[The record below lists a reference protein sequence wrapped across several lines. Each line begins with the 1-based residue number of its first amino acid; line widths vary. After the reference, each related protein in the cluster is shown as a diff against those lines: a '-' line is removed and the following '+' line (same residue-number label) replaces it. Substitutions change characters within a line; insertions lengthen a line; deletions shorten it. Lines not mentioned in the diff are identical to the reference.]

1 MDTRAVWMERLRWRA
16 AKLKRHL
23 VLPEG
28 DDDRVLQAAHRLLH
42 EGLCRVT
49 LLGDPATL
57 RMRAQELGLDLQAA
71 TLRKPS
77 TDEDRFEL
85 AGAYFEKRQGQGLTA
100 ERAHEALEHPLW
112 FAAMMVDQGLADG
125 FVAGAQGPTA
135 DTARAAQQCLG
146 LAPGFKTLSSFHL
159 VIHPNPAFG
168 EQGAM
173 LFADCGVVPVPTPE
187 QISEIALEAS
197 AQARSL
203 LEAEPR
209 VALLS
214 FSTKGEHD
222 HPRVE
227 KVRSAL
233 HLLKER
239 APGLLVDGEL
249 QLDAA
254 LVPSVAERKAPESP
268 VAGRANV
275 LIFPDLDASHI
286 GLKLAQHLGG
296 AAALGPLLQ
305 GLAKPANDLSR
316 GATAQDLVDVAVIT
330 ALQGSA

>member
-16 AKLKRHL
+16 AQLKRHL

-28 DDDRVLQAAHRLLH
+28 DDDRVLQAAHQLLH

-57 RMRAQELGLDLQAA
+57 RMRAQELGLDLRAA
-71 TLRKPS
+71 SLRKPR
-77 TDEDRFEL
+77 TDDDRFEL
-85 AGAYFEKRQGQGLTA
+85 AGAYFEKRQGQGLTP
-100 ERAHEALEHPLW
+100 ERANEALEHPLW

-125 FVAGAQGPTA
+125 LVAGAQGTTA

-146 LAPGFKTLSSFHL
+146 LAPGFKTLSSFHVVL
-159 VIHPNPAFG
+159 HPNPAFG
-168 EQGAM
+168 ERGAM

-187 QISEIALEAS
+187 QIAEIAMEAAVQ
-197 AQARSL
+197 AQAL
-203 LEAEPR
+203 LEVEPR

-214 FSTKGEHD
+214 FSSKGELD

-239 APGLLVDGEL
+239 APDLLADGEL

-275 LIFPDLDASHI
+275 LVFPDLDAGHI

-330 ALQGSA
+330 ALQGRP